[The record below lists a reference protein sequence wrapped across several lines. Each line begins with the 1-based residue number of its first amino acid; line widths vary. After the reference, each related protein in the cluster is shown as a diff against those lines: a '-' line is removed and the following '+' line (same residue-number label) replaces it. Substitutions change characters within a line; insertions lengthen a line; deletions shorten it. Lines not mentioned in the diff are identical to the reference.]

1 MTVIDRQKY
10 VAELGKLLSGMA
22 RADREAVLRGVNA
35 RFDEAGDDNAVI
47 AALGSPTFAAVS
59 VLRGYTPPE
68 DAGAEEYEEDYESA
82 GPEPEPEEPEAG
94 PDVAA
99 AEEPEAEHEP
109 ETEAVPGAEPEVEPE
124 PEAETEPAPEPE
136 AESEPE
142 TEAEPEPAAG
152 TGPEPEPEAASGP
165 ETEAGREPAQE
176 AEPEPEPEA
185 GAEAEPAPAAGPL
198 YETVF
203 IGSESIEVYS
213 DGSSAP
219 AEPEPAPEAEPVPE
233 PEAEAE
239 PEAAPEPAAEQE
251 AGAAP
256 EQEAEPEAAPEAEA
270 PAPEPVYA
278 EPEPERPPRRGGRV
292 FLCVLLFIIAGIPAA
307 LVLTAIALA
316 AFAAGASLGFAG
328 VMAISF
334 AFLGMGVASDIMLCV
349 GSGLFTAAL
358 GLGLI
363 MFAVWFFIRC
373 VSGLYGGLFARSD
386 AWCRGE
392 VRK

>member
-152 TGPEPEPEAASGP
+152 TGPEPEPEPVPGP
-165 ETEAGREPAQE
+165 EPAPEPE
-176 AEPEPEPEA
+176 AEAEPEA
-185 GAEAEPAPAAGPL
+185 GAEAEPAPEAGPL

-219 AEPEPAPEAEPVPE
+219 AEPEPAPEAEPEPE

-239 PEAAPEPAAEQE
+239 PEAAP
-251 AGAAP
+251 G
-256 EQEAEPEAAPEAEA
+256 QEAEPEFGAEDAPEAEA

-316 AFAAGASLGFAG
+316 ALAAGASLGFAG

-373 VSGLYGGLFARSD
+373 VAGLYGGLFARSD

>member
-152 TGPEPEPEAASGP
+152 TGPEPEPEPVPGP
-165 ETEAGREPAQE
+165 EPAPEPE
-176 AEPEPEPEA
+176 AEAEPEA
-185 GAEAEPAPAAGPL
+185 GAEAEPAPEAGPL

-219 AEPEPAPEAEPVPE
+219 AEPEPAPEAEPEPE

-239 PEAAPEPAAEQE
+239 PEAAP
-251 AGAAP
+251 G
-256 EQEAEPEAAPEAEA
+256 QEAEPEFGAEAAPEAKSEAEA

-316 AFAAGASLGFAG
+316 ALAAGASLGFAG

-373 VSGLYGGLFARSD
+373 VAGLYGGLFARSD